1 MTVVSHMQH
10 GVREAIRLS
19 PARCRVQ
26 ICAFGDAL
34 LALFAALLWAPGLG
48 CGQVSAIAD
57 IMPAADA
64 STNAAVDSPVDLAA
78 GDAPS
83 SLDTTSDSNASACG
97 GRDLS
102 NVGSGDFVVS
112 FTLQTTQKDQVISLV
127 NQRLLCGNG
136 IFWDVRLVSGLV
148 YLEIA
153 DIDHGLTFLM
163 SQGPTLFEGK
173 PHAIV
178 ISRAGG
184 TARID
189 VDGAPSGSIAT
200 PQSMTQL
207 PPLKVGTDVCLGVN
221 GTVALQGSLTNL
233 CVMSR

>member
-1 MTVVSHMQH
+1 MRH

-26 ICAFGDAL
+26 VCAFGDAL
-34 LALFAALLWAPGLG
+34 LALFAALLWVTGLG
-48 CGQVSAIAD
+48 CGQVSGIAD
-57 IMPAADA
+57 ITAAADA
-64 STNAAVDSPVDLAA
+64 SADAPADAAWDLEPVDAPPR
-78 GDAPS
+78 DA
-83 SLDTTSDSNASACG
+83 TSDTDATACS

-102 NVGSGDFVVS
+102 NVGAGDFVVS
-112 FTLQTTQKDQVISLV
+112 FTLQTVQKDQVIALV

-136 IFWDVRLVSGLV
+136 VFWDVRLVSGLV

-153 DIDHGLTFLM
+153 DIEHGLTFLM
-163 SQGPTLFEGK
+163 SQGQTLFDGK

-178 ISRAGG
+178 VSRNSG

-221 GTVALQGSLTNL
+221 GTVALQGSLTSL
-233 CVMSR
+233 CVMTR